1 MASLPYLVTT
11 YDAVVLLI
19 QVKFASTVQMY
30 FILSIPAVMGS

>member
-1 MASLPYLVTT
+1 MASLPYLVT